1 MSERG
6 SMMPLLG
13 GAAVLLLVMVI
24 GVAGATSLLVERQ
37 RLFSLADGA
46 AIYASEN
53 FDPAQVS
60 RVGSR
65 SRAQLTS
72 GRVQQSARE
81 FLQRV
86 GSEDLDSVRLES
98 ARAPDGWHAEVT
110 LSSLWA
116 PPVVSEF
123 FPYVLRLRVDARAQT
138 FLR

>member
-24 GVAGATSLLVERQ
+24 GVAGATSLLVDRQ

-60 RVGSR
+60 RMGSR
-65 SRAQLTS
+65 SRAPLTS
-72 GRVQQSARE
+72 SRVQQSAGE
-81 FLQRV
+81 FLRRV
-86 GSEDLDSVRLES
+86 GSKDLDSVRLES
-98 ARAPDGWHAEVT
+98 ARTPDGWHAEVT
-110 LSSLWA
+110 LSSLWS

-123 FPYVLRLRVDARAQT
+123 LPEVLRLRVDARAQT

>member
-1 MSERG
+1 
-6 SMMPLLG
+6 MMPLLG

-24 GVAGATSLLVERQ
+24 GVAAATSLLVERQ
-37 RLFSLADGA
+37 RLHSLADGA

-65 SRAQLTS
+65 SRAPLTS
-72 GRVQQSARE
+72 GRVEQSARE

-98 ARAPDGWHAEVT
+98 ARTPDGWHAEVT
-110 LSSLWA
+110 LSSLWS
-116 PPVVSEF
+116 PPIVSEF
-123 FPYVLRLRVDARAQT
+123 FPGVVRLRVDARAQT

>member
-98 ARAPDGWHAEVT
+98 ARTPDGWHAEVT
-110 LSSLWA
+110 LSSLWS

-123 FPYVLRLRVDARAQT
+123 FPEMLRLRVDASAQT

>member
-1 MSERG
+1 
-6 SMMPLLG
+6 MMPLLG
-13 GAAVLLLVMVI
+13 GAAVLLMVMVI

-65 SRAQLTS
+65 SRAPLTS
-72 GRVQQSARE
+72 SRVQQSAKE

-98 ARAPDGWHAEVT
+98 ARTPDGWHAEVT
-110 LSSLWA
+110 LSSLWS

-123 FPYVLRLRVDARAQT
+123 LPEVLRLRVDARAQT

>member
-1 MSERG
+1 M
-6 SMMPLLG
+6 
-13 GAAVLLLVMVI
+13 LLLVVVV

-65 SRAQLTS
+65 SRAPLTS
-72 GRVQQSARE
+72 SRVQQSAKE

-98 ARAPDGWHAEVT
+98 ARTPDGWHAEVT
-110 LSSLWA
+110 LSSLWS
-116 PPVVSEF
+116 PPVVSEVL
-123 FPYVLRLRVDARAQT
+123 PEVLRLRVDASAQT

>member
-86 GSEDLDSVRLES
+86 GSEDSDSVRLES
-98 ARAPDGWHAEVT
+98 ARTPDGWHAEVT
-110 LSSLWA
+110 LSSLWS

-123 FPYVLRLRVDARAQT
+123 FPEMLRLRVDASAQT

>member
-1 MSERG
+1 VSDRG

-13 GAAVLLLVMVI
+13 GATVLLLVMVF
-24 GVAGATSLLVERQ
+24 GVVGATSLLVERQ
-37 RLFSLADGA
+37 RLYSLADGV

-65 SRAQLTS
+65 SRAPLTS

-81 FLQRV
+81 FLRRV
-86 GSEDLDSVRLES
+86 GSEDLNSVRLES
-98 ARAPDGWHAEVT
+98 ARTPDGWHAEVT
-110 LSSLWA
+110 LSSLWS
-116 PPVVSEF
+116 PPLVSEF
-123 FPYVLRLRVDARAQT
+123 FPELLRIRVDAGAQT

>member
-1 MSERG
+1 M
-6 SMMPLLG
+6 
-13 GAAVLLLVMVI
+13 LLLVMVI
-24 GVAGATSLLVERQ
+24 GVAAATSLLVERQ

-65 SRAQLTS
+65 SRAPLTS
-72 GRVQQSARE
+72 SRVQQSAKE

-98 ARAPDGWHAEVT
+98 ARTPDGWHAEVT
-110 LSSLWA
+110 LSSLWS

-123 FPYVLRLRVDARAQT
+123 LPEVLRLRVDARAQT

>member
-1 MSERG
+1 
-6 SMMPLLG
+6 MMPLLG

-24 GVAGATSLLVERQ
+24 GVARATSLLVERQ

-60 RVGSR
+60 RMGSR
-65 SRAQLTS
+65 SRAPLTS
-72 GRVQQSARE
+72 SRVQQSAKE

-98 ARAPDGWHAEVT
+98 ARTPDGWHAEVT
-110 LSSLWA
+110 LSSLWS

-123 FPYVLRLRVDARAQT
+123 FPEVLRLRVDARAQT

>member
-1 MSERG
+1 M
-6 SMMPLLG
+6 
-13 GAAVLLLVMVI
+13 LLLVMVI

-98 ARAPDGWHAEVT
+98 ARTPDGWHAEVT
-110 LSSLWA
+110 LSSLWS

-123 FPYVLRLRVDARAQT
+123 FPEMLRLRVDASAQT

>member
-37 RLFSLADGA
+37 RLYSLADGA
-46 AIYASEN
+46 AVYASEN

-65 SRAQLTS
+65 PRAPLTS
-72 GRVQQSARE
+72 GRVEQSARE

-86 GSEDLDSVRLES
+86 GSEDWDSVQLES
-98 ARAPDGWHAEVT
+98 ARTPDGWHAEVT
-110 LSSLWA
+110 LSSLWS

-123 FPYVLRLRVDARAQT
+123 FPEELRLRFNARAQT

>member
-24 GVAGATSLLVERQ
+24 GVASATSLLVERQ
-37 RLFSLADGA
+37 RLYSLADGA

-65 SRAQLTS
+65 SRAPLTS
-72 GRVQQSARE
+72 SRVQQSAKE

-98 ARAPDGWHAEVT
+98 ARTPDGWHAEVT
-110 LSSLWA
+110 LSSLWS

-123 FPYVLRLRVDARAQT
+123 LPEVLRLRVDARAQT

>member
-1 MSERG
+1 MNERG

-13 GAAVLLLVMVI
+13 GAVVLLLVMVI

-53 FDPAQVS
+53 FDPTQVS
-60 RVGSR
+60 RVGWR
-65 SRAQLTS
+65 SRAPLSS
-72 GRVQQSARE
+72 GRVEQSARE

-86 GSEDLDSVRLES
+86 GSEDVDSVRLEA
-98 ARAPDGWHAEVT
+98 ARTPDGWHAEVT
-110 LSSLWA
+110 LSSLWS
-116 PPVVSEF
+116 PPIVSEF
-123 FPYVLRLRVDARAQT
+123 FPEALRLRVDARAQT

>member
-37 RLFSLADGA
+37 RLYSLADGA

-65 SRAQLTS
+65 SRAPLTS
-72 GRVQQSARE
+72 SRVQQSAKE

-98 ARAPDGWHAEVT
+98 ARTPDGWHAEVT
-110 LSSLWA
+110 LSSLWS

-123 FPYVLRLRVDARAQT
+123 LPEVLRLRVDARAQT

>member
-13 GAAVLLLVMVI
+13 GAVVLLLVMVI

-37 RLFSLADGA
+37 RLYSLADGA

-53 FDPAQVS
+53 FDPAQAS

-65 SRAQLTS
+65 SRAPLTS
-72 GRVQQSARE
+72 GRVQQSASE
-81 FLQRV
+81 FLRRV

-98 ARAPDGWHAEVT
+98 ARTPDGWHVEVT

-123 FPYVLRLRVDARAQT
+123 FPDVLRLRVDARAQT

>member
-13 GAAVLLLVMVI
+13 GAALLLLVMVI

-65 SRAQLTS
+65 SRAPLTS

-98 ARAPDGWHAEVT
+98 ARTPDGWHAEVS
-110 LSSLWA
+110 LSSLWS

-123 FPYVLRLRVDARAQT
+123 FPEVLRLRVDARAQT

>member
-1 MSERG
+1 
-6 SMMPLLG
+6 MMPLLG
-13 GAAVLLLVMVI
+13 GAVVLLLVMVI

-53 FDPAQVS
+53 FDPGQVS
-60 RVGSR
+60 RVGLR
-65 SRAQLTS
+65 SRAPLTS

-98 ARAPDGWHAEVT
+98 ARTPDGWHAEVS
-110 LSSLWA
+110 LSSLWS

-123 FPYVLRLRVDARAQT
+123 FPEVLRLRVDARAQT

>member
-1 MSERG
+1 VNERG
-6 SMMPLLG
+6 RMMPLLG

-24 GVAGATSLLVERQ
+24 GVASATSRLVARQ

-65 SRAQLTS
+65 SRAPLSS

-98 ARAPDGWHAEVT
+98 ARTPDGWHAEVT
-110 LSSLWA
+110 LSSLWS

-123 FPYVLRLRVDARAQT
+123 FPEVLRLRVDARAQT